1 MSPFTGGNSDLIIQ
15 LASLVDM
22 CGIFFLHSHRTAA
35 ASDIARQCKKLLHMD
50 HFDLF
55 IPGSLCCFFQIQ
67 FKTHGNTENMDT
79 GAVAPGDQR
88 FEYLFFRQAYCCSSM
103 GTAQIILIVSIECFP
118 AGYFCLLDQT
128 NSVCFCCHKITL
140 PIIRHPVN
148 KRKVNVSEKKGN
160 ANKKSRRHNMNDQT
174 NPDMRKQ
181 EREQVV
187 ELGSDITK
195 SSKGNIYTL
204 TIIGQVEGHQVAPET
219 VKTTK
224 YEHVLPLLA
233 GIEESDEID
242 GLLLL
247 LNTVGGDIEAGLA
260 IAEMIAGMKKPTV
273 SLVLGGGHSIGIPL
287 AVCTKKSFITPT
299 ASMTVHPVRMTGLVV
314 GAPQTFRYFQ
324 RIQEQIADFVTSN
337 SRISRADFE
346 HYMMATGEMAT
357 DVGTILYG
365 KEAVSSGLIDKL
377 GGLNDALAA
386 LHKMIDRNAS
396 NKQGNGEKSV
406 RKS

>member
-1 MSPFTGGNSDLIIQ
+1 MNNTNNSDVI
-15 LASLVDM
+15 
-22 CGIFFLHSHRTAA
+22 
-35 ASDIARQCKKLLHMD
+35 
-50 HFDLF
+50 
-55 IPGSLCCFFQIQ
+55 
-67 FKTHGNTENMDT
+67 
-79 GAVAPGDQR
+79 
-88 FEYLFFRQAYCCSSM
+88 
-103 GTAQIILIVSIECFP
+103 
-118 AGYFCLLDQT
+118 
-128 NSVCFCCHKITL
+128 
-140 PIIRHPVN
+140 
-148 KRKVNVSEKKGN
+148 
-160 ANKKSRRHNMNDQT
+160 
-174 NPDMRKQ
+174 KQ
-181 EREQVV
+181 EREQVI

-337 SRISRADFE
+337 SRIARSDFE

-365 KEAVSSGLIDKL
+365 KEAVASGLIDRL
-377 GGLNDALAA
+377 GGLNDALSA
-386 LHKMIDRNAS
+386 LHKMI
-396 NKQGNGEKSV
+396 NKQRGLETNEQKT
-406 RKS
+406 KKKQ

>member
-1 MSPFTGGNSDLIIQ
+1 M
-15 LASLVDM
+15 
-22 CGIFFLHSHRTAA
+22 
-35 ASDIARQCKKLLHMD
+35 
-50 HFDLF
+50 
-55 IPGSLCCFFQIQ
+55 
-67 FKTHGNTENMDT
+67 E
-79 GAVAPGDQR
+79 
-88 FEYLFFRQAYCCSSM
+88 
-103 GTAQIILIVSIECFP
+103 
-118 AGYFCLLDQT
+118 
-128 NSVCFCCHKITL
+128 
-140 PIIRHPVN
+140 
-148 KRKVNVSEKKGN
+148 
-160 ANKKSRRHNMNDQT
+160 ANKEPEMK
-174 NPDMRKQ
+174 KQ
-181 EREQVV
+181 EQSQIV

-195 SSKGNIYTL
+195 SGKGSIYTL

-233 GIEESDEID
+233 GIEESDDID

-337 SRISRADFE
+337 SRISREDFE
-346 HYMMATGEMAT
+346 RYMMATGEMAT
-357 DVGTILYG
+357 DVRTILYG

-386 LHKMIDRNAS
+386 LHKMID
-396 NKQGNGEKSV
+396 K
-406 RKS
+406 RKGKEE